1 MKKVISVLII
11 LITISVAAQDS
22 CSPFYPS
29 KEGKTYI
36 IHHYDKKDR
45 LSTVSE
51 NTISDK
57 SSGSIEIVSKVK
69 DKRGK
74 EIVSGNFKVVCSGGT
89 TTLTPE
95 AIIAPGL
102 LEQYRN
108 MEYSITGDG
117 LSFPANLSVGQEL
130 ADGQIVMKV
139 DAGIMNM
146 TTTVTMTD
154 RKVIGK
160 EKMTTPAGT
169 FDCYVITYTNKLEM
183 GMVQTNT
190 SKQWIAKGIGMV
202 KEETRKQNGRLVTT
216 SILNQI
222 K

>member
-202 KEETRKQNGRLVTT
+202 KEETRKQNGRLVTK
-216 SILNQI
+216 SILHQI